1 MYPIQVQY
9 CNLQCFLYVSVK
21 ICYKWTFPNVGC
33 IFDQFFVRILSFM
46 ASAFSQHLSILTA
59 FFFHCPWNKINTKSK
74 SKNFQKTSKN
84 KKHKKQFSE
93 TLGCTTPH
101 HHEIKK
107 RRKTEKQKTQKHSQR
122 LLAGPSIHKTSV
134 FLFFCFYRS
143 FSGVSCRPFHPQDFC
158 FFLPFLFIMWA
169 PYPQDLWIFSMFS
182 KVFLFY
188 RLDPFPSTE
197 HLENVFWSNFKF
209 TLKVIFSA
217 RHNQNG
223 HFRKSIFRDQLPYNV
238 KPLHMHSCHNFC
250 SALFLG
256 CLSSLQPS
264 LALCVPVASQVKLTW
279 RIWARP
285 LLTASTGRMATKIGL
300 SPSMRQ
306 WCMWTVSTS
315 MDLWP
320 RHWSR
325 TVQ

>member
-1 MYPIQVQY
+1 
-9 CNLQCFLYVSVK
+9 
-21 ICYKWTFPNVGC
+21 
-33 IFDQFFVRILSFM
+33 
-46 ASAFSQHLSILTA
+46 
-59 FFFHCPWNKINTKSK
+59 
-74 SKNFQKTSKN
+74 
-84 KKHKKQFSE
+84 
-93 TLGCTTPH
+93 
-101 HHEIKK
+101 
-107 RRKTEKQKTQKHSQR
+107 
-122 LLAGPSIHKTSV
+122 
-134 FLFFCFYRS
+134 
-143 FSGVSCRPFHPQDFC
+143 
-158 FFLPFLFIMWA
+158 MWA
-169 PYPQDLWIFSMFS
+169 PYPQDLWIFLMFS

>member
-1 MYPIQVQY
+1 MYPIPLQY

-46 ASAFSQHLSILTA
+46 ASSFSQHLSILTA

-74 SKNFQKTSKN
+74 SKNFKKRQKTKNTKNNSQRLLAAPLHIITKSK
-84 KKHKKQFSE
+84 K
-93 TLGCTTPH
+93 
-101 HHEIKK
+101 
-107 RRKTEKQKTQKHSQR
+107 RKTEKQKNKSILR
-122 LLAGPSIHKTSV
+122 DSWLDPPSARPLILFVFFAFIEVFLGSRVDPSIHKTSV
-134 FLFFCFYRS
+134 F
-143 FSGVSCRPFHPQDFC
+143 
-158 FFLPFLFIMWA
+158 FLPFLFIVWA
-169 PYPQDLWIFSMFS
+169 PCPQDLWIFLMFS

-197 HLENVFWSNFKF
+197 HLENVFWSNSKF